1 MVHEYLELTSSAR
14 RKFAPHNFWVM
25 RELNSDI
32 NSFVNAVRY
41 EEASLQGASAPRAL
55 RQRELAYIAPRLGLL
70 NNLPMAVPFE
80 TRVDVFRQFV
90 RADQMR
96 TRGDN
101 PFHSSR
107 VQAQIR
113 RTSVAHDGFRQLNRP
128 GALRGMVQIQ
138 FVNEHGL
145 PEAGI
150 DGGGLFKEF
159 LTCLVKEAFDVE
171 RGLWLANDEN
181 ELYPNPHGYAT
192 EPHQLEWYTFV
203 SPATR
208 GACS

>member
-1 MVHEYLELTSSAR
+1 
-14 RKFAPHNFWVM
+14 M

-101 PFHSSR
+101 PYLSGR

-181 ELYPNPHGYAT
+181 ELYPNPHAYAT

-203 SPATR
+203 SPSSSVT
-208 GACS
+208 GT